1 MSMSAL
7 VRELS
12 DSLAAGEFGDCRE
25 ILDEILDEMIDLCV
39 VDSDFPQGDVDVILA
54 TQFSFCPVDGWGY
67 DEGEDL

>member
-25 ILDEILDEMIDLCV
+25 ILDEMIDLCV

-54 TQFSFCPVDGWGY
+54 TRQDVKFSFCPVDGWGY
-67 DEGEDL
+67 NDGEDL